1 MSSSLVVRPELVK
14 ILSSTITGTPA
25 RRPASTARSMASHP
39 GLAKCAVLMPT
50 ITSLLRRI
58 VSEVLAG
65 SISSTSLSYGSPT
78 MPLPTMLSSA
88 RTRVFDCAITV
99 RRNSSKVRQPL
110 PPASTMVVV
119 PAGSAV
125 SSGTS
130 DPS

>member
-1 MSSSLVVRPELVK
+1 MVRPELVK
-14 ILSSTITGTPA
+14 ILSSTITGA
-25 RRPASTARSMASHP
+25 LALRPASTARSIAAHP
-39 GLAKCAVLMPT
+39 ALAKCAVLMPT

-58 VSEVLAG
+58 ASAVFAG
-65 SISSTSLSYGSPT
+65 SMSSTSLSYGSPT

-88 RTRVFDCAITV
+88 STLVFEGSITV
-99 RRNSSKVRQPL
+99 RRSSSNVLQPL

-125 SSGTS
+125 SSGWM